1 MVRTW
6 PAVVGRVRV
15 PTALVGQ
22 VALALLLAAT
32 VTSSWRDGSPT
43 DQLVDMV
50 APPPSAIADKEV
62 AGKPQP
68 GSKVPVITRAPQP
81 QGPTAQ
87 PVELLIPSLDVH
99 RPVEMVGTD
108 QFGVMNLP
116 VNAWN
121 GGWYTGSPV
130 PGAPGDAVIEGHA
143 GYPGKPMMF
152 GKLATLHRGDRII
165 VVLADGSKQ
174 LFLVVSMRSVPIG
187 LAPPGMAAYTGPARL
202 TLITCTGSFDKKSYS
217 YSNRLLLEARYAG
230 PA

>member
-1 MVRTW
+1 MVTTW
-6 PAVVGRVRV
+6 PSLVDRVHVSTR
-15 PTALVGQ
+15 LLGQ
-22 VALALLLAAT
+22 VLLAVLLT
-32 VTSSWRDGSPT
+32 VSLAFSWRDGVPT
-43 DQLVDMV
+43 DGYVDTSGPSPSGIASKQVSADNLRLPVV
-50 APPPSAIADKEV
+50 APAP
-62 AGKPQP
+62 
-68 GSKVPVITRAPQP
+68 APQP
-81 QGPTAQ
+81 LVPTAQ

-165 VVLADGSKQ
+165 VVLADGSRQ
-174 LFLVVSMRSVPIG
+174 LFLVVSIRIVPIG

-230 PA
+230 LA

>member
-1 MVRTW
+1 LVDRVHVSRRLLGEVLV
-6 PAVVGRVRV
+6 AVLLTVS
-15 PTALVGQ
+15 
-22 VALALLLAAT
+22 LAFT
-32 VTSSWRDGSPT
+32 WRDGVPT
-43 DQLVDMV
+43 DGYVDTSGPSPSGIAAMQVVSLAGRLPVV
-50 APPPSAIADKEV
+50 APAP
-62 AGKPQP
+62 
-68 GSKVPVITRAPQP
+68 APQP
-81 QGPTAQ
+81 LVPTAQ

-174 LFLVVSMRSVPIG
+174 LFLVVSIRIVPIG

-230 PA
+230 LA